1 MLEYL
6 KKYNRKTID
15 IYDLAFEYRK
25 KSLLLWSQ
33 DEINDF
39 LNKLH
44 NINEEKII
52 ELKKSPKGESK
63 LDFIQRKIS
72 IYAEIR
78 TGGSTLSTSEV
89 NSIRNSLIA
98 ALYPASVDSIGR
110 FNWQLGGLIS
120 RSKIIS
126 IIINSISNPIDVV
139 DTTLEIND
147 LTNDLQ
153 LNEDELPYPD
163 LTTVDKIKIVV
174 I

>member
-1 MLEYL
+1 MV
-6 KKYNRKTID
+6 YN
-15 IYDLAFEYRK
+15 
-25 KSLLLWSQ
+25 
-33 DEINDF
+33 
-39 LNKLH
+39 H
-44 NINEEKII
+44 
-52 ELKKSPKGESK
+52 ELTSTNY
-63 LDFIQRKIS
+63 IQRKIS